1 LMDVFGAV
9 VLSLGWLTLHLANG
23 ELDYISQGQGLQLQG
38 DFVLA
43 GLFPLHYEFESTSS
57 LPALVNCNRGKAN
70 QHGYHLMQA
79 MRFAVE
85 EINNST
91 GPQSLLPGVKLGYQ
105 IYDGCSKSA
114 AVLAAVDLLEH
125 WGPLTSGTQR
135 DKDSNFT
142 DSSQRGL
149 ALIGPDSSSKTLTP
163 AVLLGSYLIPQIS
176 YESSNEKLSNK
187 FVYPSFF
194 RTIPSD
200 KNQVAAMIQLLVH
213 FNWTWVAVLSSDNA
227 YGLDGMQSLTTQAP
241 DSGICIA
248 YQGIIPAYSDDNKQT
263 MRNIVQNLLKTKV
276 NTIVVFSNK
285 VEFSYLVPFVIEE
298 KMTDKVWIGSE
309 DWSASSL
316 ISSIPGVQSIGTVL
330 GVSIKY
336 SNISGFQEFEAK
348 VLEDAMNQDVS
359 NVNTNSGNDCLQ
371 STDVY
376 NLARMGF
383 PLEKHDVTSSANVYK
398 ATYALAHAL
407 HQALGCD
414 SGECQRRRVY
424 PWELLSW
431 LKQVQFTFQNTSVYF
446 DANGDPPTGYDIVCW
461 IWRGPNWSVR
471 EVGSFSPN
479 PTSLTINADLIEW
492 HNTGESNQ
500 VPQSICSPPCPSGH
514 RKLLTGQHTCCFDCL
529 PCPAAT
535 FLNLS
540 DPTTC
545 QQCQSEEWAP
555 PSSVQCLKRSVLLLA
570 WDDPLAI
577 ALLFF
582 LASCLLMTS
591 SSAVILLLNLNT
603 PVAKSAGGRTC
614 LLMLAALTAA
624 AMSSLC
630 HFGQPSPLACILKQ
644 PLFMFS
650 FTVCLACITV
660 RSLQVVCIFKFA
672 SKLPPAY
679 DKWAKKSGPEI
690 TIFLVSATLLV
701 ISVFR
706 VALNPPKPSQDLDFY
721 HDSIV
726 LECSNTLSP
735 GSAIELGYVAL
746 LSILCFSFS
755 YMGKDLPANYNEAK
769 SITFSL
775 MVYMIS
781 WMSFFTLY
789 LISRGP
795 FTIAAYVFAILF
807 SVLAFF
813 WGYFLPKIYIIVL
826 KPEMNTTAHF
836 QNCIQMY
843 TMSQK

>member
-1 LMDVFGAV
+1 MDVFGAV
-9 VLSLGWLTLHLANG
+9 VLSLGWLTLQLANG

-43 GLFPLHYEFESTSS
+43 GLFPLHYDVESTSS
-57 LPALVNCNRGKAN
+57 LPALVNCKAN

-114 AVLAAVDLLEH
+114 AVLAAVDLLEQ
-125 WGPLTSGTQR
+125 W
-135 DKDSNFT
+135 DSNFT
-142 DSSQRGL
+142 DNGQRGL

-163 AVLLGSYLIPQIS
+163 AVLLGSYLIPQ
-176 YESSNEKLSNK
+176 LSNK

-200 KNQVAAMIQLLVH
+200 KNQVAAIIQLLVH
-213 FNWTWVAVLSSDNA
+213 FNWTWVAVLSSDND

-248 YQGIIPAYSDDNKQT
+248 YQGIIPAYSDDNKQN
-263 MRNIVQNLLKTKV
+263 MRIIVQNLLKTKV
-276 NTIVVFSNK
+276 NTIVVFSSK
-285 VEFSYLVPFVIEE
+285 EKFSNLVPFVIEE

-348 VLEDAMNQDVS
+348 VLEDAMDQDVS
-359 NVNTNSGNDCLQ
+359 RANTNSGNYCLQ

-424 PWELLSW
+424 PWE
-431 LKQVQFTFQNTSVYF
+431 QVQFTFQNTSVYF

-461 IWRGPNWSVR
+461 IWRG
-471 EVGSFSPN
+471 
-479 PTSLTINADLIEW
+479 
-492 HNTGESNQ
+492 
-500 VPQSICSPPCPSGH
+500 GH

-555 PSSVQCLKRSVLLLA
+555 PSSVQCLKRSVLLLT

-672 SKLPPAY
+672 SKLPPVY

-706 VALNPPKPSQDLDFY
+706 VALNPPKPSQDLNFY

>member
-1 LMDVFGAV
+1 MLCE
-9 VLSLGWLTLHLANG
+9 LSMSSRCFLYLCGIQPLANG

-43 GLFPLHYEFESTSS
+43 GLFPLHYDVESTSS
-57 LPALVNCNRGKAN
+57 LGKAN

-114 AVLAAVDLLEH
+114 AVLAAVDLLEQ

-142 DSSQRGL
+142 DNGQRGL

-200 KNQVAAMIQLLVH
+200 KNQVAAIIQLLVH
-213 FNWTWVAVLSSDNA
+213 FNWTWVAVLSSDND

-248 YQGIIPAYSDDNKQT
+248 YQGIIPAYSDDNKQN
-263 MRNIVQNLLKTKV
+263 MRIIVQNLLKTKV
-276 NTIVVFSNK
+276 NTIVVFSSK
-285 VEFSYLVPFVIEE
+285 EKFSNLVPFVIEE

-348 VLEDAMNQDVS
+348 VLEDAMDQDVS
-359 NVNTNSGNDCLQ
+359 RANTNSGNYCLQ

-492 HNTGESNQ
+492 HNTGESSQ
-500 VPQSICSPPCPSGH
+500 VRPSESICSPPCPSGH

-555 PSSVQCLKRSVLLLA
+555 PSSVQCLKRSVLLLT

-672 SKLPPAY
+672 SKLPPVY

-706 VALNPPKPSQDLDFY
+706 VALNPPKPSQDLNFY

-735 GSAIELGYVAL
+735 GSAIEL
-746 LSILCFSFS
+746 
-755 YMGKDLPANYNEAK
+755 DLPANYNEAK

-795 FTIAAYVFAILF
+795 FTISL
-807 SVLAFF
+807 LAQ
-813 WGYFLPKIYIIVL
+813 IVVA
-826 KPEMNTTAHF
+826 EMVRNQDKKTHRRSETWIMLYNNNN
-836 QNCIQMY
+836 NCIGR
-843 TMSQK
+843 